1 MSECIK
7 IVTSHPYF
15 MNETQFQPT
24 PQPVKKENVWFE
36 VIRFIIIVLAIVLPV
51 RLLIAQPYIVSGAS
65 MDPAFE
71 TGEYIVVDLLSYEI
85 GQPQRGQV
93 VVFRY
98 PNNPSVYYIKRI
110 IGLPGETVILDGTTV
125 TIKNKQH
132 PEGFTLN
139 EPYIS
144 NRNEKEDSLTKN
156 LLADEY
162 FVLGDNRRESSDS
175 RSWGVLPKKFI
186 VGTPFVRLFPFDR
199 ISFRPGLYPEP
210 K

>member
-1 MSECIK
+1 
-7 IVTSHPYF
+7 

-65 MDPAFE
+65 MDPTFE

-125 TIKNKQH
+125 TIKNKEH

-175 RSWGVLPKKFI
+175 RSWGVLPKKYI

-199 ISFRPGLYPEP
+199 ISVRPGLYPEP